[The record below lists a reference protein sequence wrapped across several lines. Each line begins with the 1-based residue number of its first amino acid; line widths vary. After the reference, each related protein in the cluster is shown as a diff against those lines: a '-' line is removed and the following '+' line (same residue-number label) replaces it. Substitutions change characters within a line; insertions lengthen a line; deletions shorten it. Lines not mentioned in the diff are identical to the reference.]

1 MSPTVPLLRIEALAC
16 GYGKREILH
25 GISLVVAPGAIEGL
39 LGRTSAG
46 KTTLL
51 MTIAGLVKA
60 YDGSIRFDGMELAGL
75 KSHEIVM
82 RGVAY
87 VPQKRSLLRALSVR
101 DALMAG
107 AWRDADQERIR
118 HDTDCLLDRF
128 ACLRARAAQCVAL
141 LDDHE
146 QQLLAIA
153 RALVQRPRLMLLD
166 EPALGLTDAHAEQ
179 IAALL
184 AELRAEG
191 LSILIAE
198 REPRLVPRLA
208 TGTHT
213 LVEGCIAGMPAPAP
227 REAPRRR
234 VRRHVLPQEEALP
247 AATL

>member
-1 MSPTVPLLRIEALAC
+1 VSQTVPLLRIEALAC
-16 GYGKREILH
+16 GYGKREVLH
-25 GISLVVAPGAIEGL
+25 GISLAIAPGAIEGL
-39 LGRTSAG
+39 LGRALAG

-87 VPQKRSLLRALSVR
+87 VPHKRTLLRALSVR

-118 HDTDCLLDRF
+118 HDTDTLLDRF
-128 ACLRARAAQCVAL
+128 PCLRARAAQCVAV

-153 RALVQRPRLMLLD
+153 RALVQRPRLMLID
-166 EPALGLTDAHAEQ
+166 EPAFGLSDAHAAQ
-179 IAALL
+179 ISAVL

-191 LSILIAE
+191 LSMLVAE
-198 REPRLVPRLA
+198 REPRLVPQLA
-208 TGTHT
+208 TSSHT
-213 LVEGCIAGMPAPAP
+213 LVDGCMAGTPAPAP

-234 VRRHVLPQEEALP
+234 VRRHVIRPEPQP
-247 AATL
+247 AAAV